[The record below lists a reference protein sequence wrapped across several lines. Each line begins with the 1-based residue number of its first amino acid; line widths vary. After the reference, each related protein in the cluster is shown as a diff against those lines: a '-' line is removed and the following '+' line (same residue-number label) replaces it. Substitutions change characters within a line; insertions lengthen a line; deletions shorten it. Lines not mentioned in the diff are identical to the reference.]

1 LDEKIDTWSL
11 SMLFYSMMTGM
22 FPFYHECSSK
32 AVQKRVKRKETPIID
47 PRWRKHS
54 FAEAALVK
62 VIRQG
67 WAYYPDDRIDISSM
81 VLQLREAVEENRRR
95 RQANRVSQANVTS
108 HAAQ

>member
-1 LDEKIDTWSL
+1 
-11 SMLFYSMMTGM
+11 MLFYSMMTGM
-22 FPFYHECSSK
+22 FPFYHECTSK
-32 AVQKRVKRKETPIID
+32 AVQKRVKKKETPFID

-62 VIRQG
+62 VMQQG
-67 WAYYPDDRIDISSM
+67 WAYHADDRIDISSM

-95 RQANRVSQANVTS
+95 RKARRARQGNATS